1 MLFSKTMLRATSK
14 RAERCKPCRLLHV
27 HRGTGSRAIKN
38 GEEITMTDD
47 RDEGLEKRRAQL
59 GAELDTLRSEVGE
72 DGPREVRA
80 EASRKGYA
88 EAMKL
93 SSEFIAAIIAG
104 AVLGYLLDRFVG
116 TSPWG
121 MIILLLLG
129 FCAGVLNVLRSAGMV
144 SASPTIGPGK
154 GKDK

>member
-1 MLFSKTMLRATSK
+1 
-14 RAERCKPCRLLHV
+14 
-27 HRGTGSRAIKN
+27 
-38 GEEITMTDD
+38 MTDD
-47 RDEGLEKRRAQL
+47 RDESLEKRRAQL
-59 GAELDTLRSEVGE
+59 GAELATMRAEVGE

-80 EASRKGYA
+80 AESRKGYA

-116 TSPWG
+116 TAPWG
-121 MIILLLLG
+121 MIVLLLLG

-144 SASPTIGPGK
+144 SKPPTADPGK
-154 GKDK
+154 GED